1 MSDIAT
7 WRPRLARGVRLHDDR
22 VRRRTVLLAP
32 ERVIALNASAV
43 EILSRCDGS
52 RTLAVIAT
60 ELAERHGAPRDVVE
74 DDALALVTGL
84 AERRYVEL

>member
-1 MSDIAT
+1 MTETTT

-32 ERVIALNASAV
+32 ERVIALNASAI

-52 RTLAVIAT
+52 RTLAEIAA
-60 ELAERHGAPRDVVE
+60 ELAERHKAPPDVVE
-74 DDALALVTGL
+74 ADARGLLAGL